1 MSIILFK
8 QNFIPKKR
16 RIKPKTAFYSKK
28 HTKIEYYF
36 KKQNSLVYFEKQKTI
51 GKKIGTLKKHFSL
64 FLPPPSVYRFLFTKK
79 NLQDTKAS
87 CRCINV

>member
-36 KKQNSLVYFEKQKTI
+36 KKQNTLVYFEKQKTI
-51 GKKIGTLKKHFSL
+51 RKKICTLKKHFSL
-64 FLPPPSVYRFLFTKK
+64 FLPPPQYIASYSQKK
-79 NLQDTKAS
+79 ICKTQKRLAD
-87 CRCINV
+87 V